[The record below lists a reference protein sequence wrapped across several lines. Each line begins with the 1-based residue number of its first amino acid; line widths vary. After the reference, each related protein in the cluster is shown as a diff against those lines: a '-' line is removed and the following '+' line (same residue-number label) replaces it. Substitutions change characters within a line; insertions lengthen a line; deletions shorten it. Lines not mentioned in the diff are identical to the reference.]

1 VIIMTTQ
8 RRSGS
13 ERDAAQPISGGPR
26 AADEPADVQNPDDV
40 PSNLGSP
47 AERKV
52 TRESDDPLSAS
63 ERHASASFLGA
74 DTDPPISDRN
84 PPRGKRGLTPTEDA
98 PRETPGRKKE

>member
-1 VIIMTTQ
+1 MATT

-40 PSNLGSP
+40 PSNLGSA

-52 TRESDDPLSAS
+52 TRESDDHASAG

-74 DTDPPISDRN
+74 DTDPPITDEN
-84 PPRGKRGLTPTEDA
+84 PPRGNRGTLPTEDA
-98 PRETPGRKKE
+98 HRRTPGGKQG